1 MLVGGNEYDEPR
13 PKVSGRCLYPGGA
26 NLRKRTLGRATF
38 LAAALGG
45 FLLLGSTAP
54 VQARDRDD
62 RCARRIHQAEE
73 KLEKEIRRHGEHSRQ
88 AEKRRREL
96 ENARRGC
103 RGDRDRDDRRDRDRR

>member
-1 MLVGGNEYDEPR
+1 MR
-13 PKVSGRCLYPGGA
+13 T
-26 NLRKRTLGRATF
+26 RTLGRATF
-38 LAAALGG
+38 LTAALCG

-54 VQARDRDD
+54 AQARDRDD
-62 RCARRIHQAEE
+62 KCAQRIHKAEE

>member
-1 MLVGGNEYDEPR
+1 M
-13 PKVSGRCLYPGGA
+13 
-26 NLRKRTLGRATF
+26 RKRTLGRATF

-45 FLLLGSTAP
+45 FLLLGSVAP
-54 VQARDRDD
+54 AQARDRDD
-62 RCARRIHQAEE
+62 KCAQRIHKAEE

-88 AEKRRREL
+88 AGKRRREL

>member
-1 MLVGGNEYDEPR
+1 MTNPR
-13 PKVSGRCLYPGGA
+13 AGVMGRGLYAGGA
-26 NLRKRTLGRATF
+26 NLHKRTLGRATF

-54 VQARDRDD
+54 VQARDRDN